1 MQNKRGISQAFV
13 HQPSAQVLR
22 RATVFDVFEISRV
35 LIRSIREL
43 CHADHQG
50 DPARLRGWTANKSP
64 ADVRNWIAEGAEI
77 WLIERDGCLAA
88 VGALGAVTA
97 QVGEVTLNY
106 VSPDFRGQGISSHM
120 LRHLERR
127 LIERGARRGR
137 LEATETAWAFYLA
150 RGWQPAAA
158 QCGDRVECRAMA
170 KPLADDGVAT

>member
-13 HQPSAQVLR
+13 HQPSAQSLR

-50 DPARLRGWTANKSP
+50 DPARLQSWTQKKTP
-64 ADVRNWIAEGAEI
+64 ADIQNWITEGAEI
-77 WLIERDGCLAA
+77 WVIERDGRLAA

-120 LRHLERR
+120 LQHLEHR
-127 LIERGARRGR
+127 LVERGARRGR
-137 LEATETAWAFYLA
+137 LEATDTAWAFYLA
-150 RGWQPAAA
+150 RGWEPAAA
-158 QCGDRVECRAMA
+158 QCGDRIECRAMA
-170 KPLADDGVAT
+170 KSLVDDGEAT